1 LRGVDDWFIYIVLG
15 MLDSYYKS
23 GIAAQVFPAVE
34 EVTGKKP
41 ITFAQFA
48 KDHAEAFK

>member
-1 LRGVDDWFIYIVLG
+1 L
-15 MLDSYYKS
+15 S
-23 GIAAQVFPAVE
+23 GIEGHGSEVSSAVE

-48 KDHAEAFK
+48 KDYAEEFR

>member
-1 LRGVDDWFIYIVLG
+1 MEVYEFYESRIQEQI
-15 MLDSYYKS
+15 ST
-23 GIAAQVFPAVE
+23 AVE

-48 KDHAEAFK
+48 KDYSDAFR